1 MDKLERLLNLTATL
15 LEANRPLTSEELRE
29 RVPGY
34 PDERESF
41 RRQFERDKDDLREMG
56 IPIRL
61 ETVAGTHPPVE
72 GYRVDSTDYYL
83 PDPGL
88 TPEELAALHLAAS
101 MVQIEGIH
109 GVGAVWKLG
118 GAVSSEAASDASAP
132 TLDVAPIPG
141 DANLIA
147 LFSAVIDR
155 RVAWFSYNGAE
166 RETHPYRLDHQRGH
180 WYLTAFDRLRAEERV
195 FRVDRVEGSVRVG
208 DERGAFTRPE
218 EAVPGLR
225 LEPWELGE
233 GEPTIARL
241 LVDADQAPVVVRHL
255 GADSVDETRPDGSV
269 IVHVEVTNPDGFR
282 TFVLG
287 FLDHAEVLEPESL
300 REHMI
305 EWLAPLA
312 ERAGAAS

>member
-15 LEANRPLTSEELRE
+15 LEANRPLTSEELHQ

-56 IPIRL
+56 IPVRL
-61 ETVAGTHPPVE
+61 ESVAGTHPPVE
-72 GYRVDSTDYYL
+72 GYRVDSADYYL

-88 TPEELAALHLAAS
+88 TPDELAALHLAAS
-101 MVQIEGIH
+101 MVQVEGVH
-109 GVGAVWKLG
+109 GMGAVWKLG
-118 GAVSSEAASDASAP
+118 GAVSEDVSDAAAP
-132 TLDVAPIPG
+132 THDVAPIPG

-147 LFSAVIDR
+147 LFSAVTDR

-166 RETHPYRLDHQRGH
+166 RETHPYRLDHQRGR

-208 DERGAFTRPE
+208 NERGAFTRPE

-233 GEPTIARL
+233 GDPTVARL
-241 LVDADQAPVVVRHL
+241 LVDADQAPVVVHHL
-255 GADSVDETRPDGSV
+255 GADSVEERRPDGSV
-269 IVHVEVTNPDGFR
+269 VVRVEVTNPDGFR

-287 FLDHAEVLEPESL
+287 FLDHAEVLQPASL
-300 REHMI
+300 RDHMVG
-305 EWLAPLA
+305 WLAPLA
-312 ERAGAAS
+312 EHTGAVS